1 MDNST
6 FCIQKK
12 FTQDSRKGII
22 NFMRNKRFLEQ
33 YNALKLGWLHDSIF
47 FVVLIVIIFVV
58 FRFVIG
64 VSIVGGASME
74 PTLYDGNVVVYL
86 RTVRAYEP
94 GDVITMRVPSG
105 EYYVKRVA
113 ATAGET
119 VELIDGDVYIDGSLM
134 DDPWGE
140 GETNEESGAVIYPY
154 TVQDGN
160 VFVLGD
166 NREVSMDSR
175 MFGEVNRRQI
185 RGRMIL
191 VIGSG
196 GIHTLKQ

>member
-1 MDNST
+1 MRLD
-6 FCIQKK
+6 KYLK
-12 FTQDSRKGII
+12 VSRLI
-22 NFMRNKRFLEQ
+22 KR
-33 YNALKLGWLHDSIF
+33 
-47 FVVLIVIIFVV
+47 
-58 FRFVIG
+58 
-64 VSIVGGASME
+64 
-74 PTLYDGNVVVYL
+74 
-86 RTVRAYEP
+86 RTVANDAADGGRVTVNGSPAKPSKDVKP

-191 VIGSG
+191 VIGAG
-196 GIHTLKQ
+196 GIHALKQ